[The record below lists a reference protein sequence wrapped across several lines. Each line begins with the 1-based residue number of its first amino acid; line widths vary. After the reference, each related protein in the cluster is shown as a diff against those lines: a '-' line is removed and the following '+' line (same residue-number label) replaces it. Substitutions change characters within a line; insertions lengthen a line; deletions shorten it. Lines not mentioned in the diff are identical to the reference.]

1 MERRAAGEFRRKCNR
16 KDFAE
21 VQQEESKGRA
31 RRKLKGD
38 QRLEVERKPGEAR
51 GKFSMRSLKGKCGR
65 KISKRGGGDP
75 PVQEANS
82 RGSYGLSKDLKEA
95 VLRAQDTITVTD
107 STNLEQGTGKFNSP
121 A

>member
-1 MERRAAGEFRRKCNR
+1 M
-16 KDFAE
+16 
-21 VQQEESKGRA
+21 QQEEFKRCA

-38 QRLEVERKPGEAR
+38 QRLEVERKPRAAR

-65 KISKRGGGDP
+65 KIRKRKGDS
-75 PVQEANS
+75 PVQEGNL

-95 VLRAQDTITVTD
+95 ILRTKDTITVTD
-107 STNLEQGTGKFNSP
+107 SMNVEQGTEKFNSP